1 MNREKSLVK
10 NLGVLSIGTFLPKL
24 LSFVTLPI
32 LTAYLTKEDYGT
44 YDFVCTIVSLLLPAV
59 TLQIQSAA
67 FRFLIECRN
76 DLNKTK
82 SVISN
87 MLVFTFSVSLASII
101 VVFLCIQS
109 VRFWIRIEIVLY
121 FFIDIL
127 LATVQQITRGLG
139 KNMAYSISAVISS
152 VANFIVIYFAVYCSR
167 QGLFGVLLALVFS
180 VLAALVYLVISIK
193 LWKYIDFQLLSKVQL
208 ISLLKYSWP
217 MVPNN
222 LSSWVLAAS
231 DRIVITAVLG
241 VEANA
246 VYAVANKIPNLLKIL
261 QSTFTY
267 AWQENASI
275 AVNDNDSN
283 EYYSNMFDTMFSFLS
298 AAVAGILLFL
308 PIIFNLLIRGDY
320 NEAYV
325 QIPILLI
332 AFMLN
337 CMAVFMGGIYVAHM
351 KTLNVGITT
360 VVAAIINLLIDIVF
374 VNKIGIYAGSIST
387 LVSYAVLLIYRMVD
401 AKKMEDIHY
410 NYLRLFVQL
419 VLLVLMSCL
428 SVRHSIVS
436 NVLNLCAFVLIVF
449 YYNKKIMS
457 VAFKT
462 VMRKLK
468 IG

>member
-10 NLGVLSIGTFLPKL
+10 NMGILSIGTFLPKL

-67 FRFLIECRN
+67 FRFLIECRK
-76 DLNKTK
+76 DLKKTK

-87 MLVFTFSVSLASII
+87 MLVFTFSVSLVSIV
-101 VVFLCIQS
+101 VVFLCMRS
-109 VRFWIRIEIVLY
+109 VEFWIRVEIVAY

-127 LATVQQITRGLG
+127 LATIQQITRGLG
-139 KNMAYSISAVISS
+139 KNLAYSISAVISS
-152 VANFIVIYFAVYCSR
+152 VANFVVIYFTVYCAR
-167 QGLFGVLLALVFS
+167 QGLFGVLLALVAS
-180 VLAALVYLVISIK
+180 VFAALIYLIFTIR
-193 LWKYIDFQLLSKVQL
+193 LWKYIDLSTLSKSQL
-208 ISLLKYSWP
+208 TSLLKYSWP

-275 AVNDNDSN
+275 AVNDNDSS
-283 EYYSNMFDTMFSFLS
+283 EYYSTMFDTMFSFLT
-298 AAVAGILLFL
+298 AAVAGILVFL
-308 PIIFNLLIRGDY
+308 PVIFNILIKGDY
-320 NEAYV
+320 SEAYV

-351 KTLNVGITT
+351 KTFNVGITT
-360 VVAAIINLLIDIVF
+360 VVAAAINLLIDVAF
-374 VNKIGIYAGSIST
+374 VKVIGIYAGSIST
-387 LVSYAVLLIYRMVD
+387 LVSYAVLLIYRMID
-401 AKKMEDIHY
+401 ARKLEDIRY
-410 NYLRLFVQL
+410 NYLRLFTQM
-419 VLLVLMSCL
+419 VLLILMSCFVMQ
-428 SVRHSIVS
+428 SGITFKIM
-436 NVLNLCAFVLIVF
+436 NVFILVFVALF
-449 YYNKKIMS
+449 YNKKIIATMLN
-457 VAFKT
+457 VM
-462 VMRKLK
+462 MRKWK
-468 IG
+468 K